1 VAGFEPAT
9 PRPEQVTLSECSVF
23 AGYSDNVR
31 SPLFLFGFVIS
42 AGKLSGWTEGVHSV
56 SLMIRVMVTIDIDE
70 CLLGHT

>member
-1 VAGFEPAT
+1 
-9 PRPEQVTLSECSVF
+9 VF